1 MKDFSTLFSS
11 VLSGD
16 LPEALLKG
24 RVLRLQANKA
34 GRTLDIQVGLE
45 ALVARSVLTYAEQQ
59 ITEKLGVNRTGLHP
73 RYPSGLFTSEYLPEL
88 IPAVKRQGALVNGFF
103 DDAHADYLEGTL
115 RIYLSH
121 GGYDILKKIGCDR
134 MIRQVIQEEFSL
146 DVPVEFDGVLELSQ
160 EERDSVAAI
169 EPPPEGFYALPPE
182 AGSPP
187 PPSRPSASAAP
198 ALYSGG
204 SGEGRRRSSR
214 RGPIMGER
222 QTMRVTFDI
231 TGLPVEPDTMT
242 VFMGKA
248 VRDTPVRLDSINQDS
263 GRVTVWGDIFLV
275 DKRFSRDG
283 SKCIYA
289 IHFTDYT
296 SSNTLKLIV
305 DKDQESAMD
314 ELKSG
319 VTVAAQG
326 EVDYDKYDHEIAIR
340 PYDICLLKK
349 KEKKDTA
356 EKKRVELHCHTNMS
370 AMDAVSSA
378 GALVQQAYK
387 WGHKAIA
394 ITDHGVAQAFPEAM
408 NAAAKLE
415 DFKILY
421 GMEAY
426 FVNDLIQVV
435 EGKVDIPFNQGT
447 FIVFDIE
454 TTGISAATERM
465 TEIGAVKI
473 VNGEITESFD
483 TFVNPQKPIPAEIT
497 KLTSITDDMVA
508 DAPLEEAAYRK
519 FLEFCG
525 DPEACVL
532 AAHNASFD
540 TGFMKAAAARL
551 GEEFPYTYIDTLQL
565 SRSLFPDLKSHKL
578 DKVAHFLKLPPFQ
591 HHRACDDA
599 EILGKIL
606 LEMIKRMQERNI
618 SSTAKIN
625 SGLTGGDPK
634 KLPSY
639 HQILLV
645 RNLTGLKNLYRL
657 ISMGHLDYFYKRP
670 RVPKSELIKYRD
682 GLLVGSACEA
692 GELFRA
698 VAEGKPERELL
709 EIASFYDYL
718 EIQSIENNRFMI
730 LEGMAKDEEQ
740 LREFN
745 KTIVRLGEKL
755 NKPVVATCD
764 VHFLR
769 KEDAIFREV
778 LMTVQGYP
786 GAGQQPPLY
795 LKTTDEMLEEF
806 SAYLGKEK
814 AYEIVVENTNKIAD
828 MVEKIKPIP
837 DGTYPPSIDG
847 AEEDLQRITWGRAKE
862 MFGDPLP
869 DLVRERLDKEL
880 TSIIKNGFA
889 VLYIIAQKLVSKSM
903 SDGYYV
909 GSRGS
914 VGSSFVAI
922 MAGISEVNPLPP
934 HYVCPKC
941 KHSEFI
947 TDGSYGSGFD
957 MPEKDCPVCGTHMN
971 QDGHNIPFETF
982 LGFKGDKSP
991 DIDLNFSGEYQSRAH
1006 RYTEELFGPSHVFKA
1021 GTISTVAEKT
1031 AYGYVKK
1038 YLEEKGRTVHRA
1050 EELRLA
1056 EGCTGVKRTTGQHPG
1071 GMVVVPNAYD
1081 VYDFSPVQHPADSS
1095 DSGIVTTHFD
1105 FHSLHDTILKL
1116 DNLGHDVPTLYKYL
1130 EDLTGTSIMDVP
1142 MNDKKVY
1149 SLFTSPEALGVT
1161 KEDIDCNTGSLSL
1174 PEMGTP
1180 FVRQML
1186 EECQPKNFSD
1196 LLQISGL
1203 SHGTDVW
1210 LGNAQELIHN
1220 KTCTISEVIGT
1231 RDSIMTYLIQ
1241 MGLEPSMAFKIMEI
1255 TRKGLATKLLTQEH
1269 IDAMKAHNV
1278 PPWYIDSCYKIKYM
1292 FPKSHASAYI
1302 IAAVRL
1308 GWYKVYRPLEYYA
1321 AFFTV
1326 RGGDID
1332 AEAAIQGRQLVK
1344 IRMEEI
1350 KNKGNDRTAKEEDQ
1364 YTSLQILNEMM
1375 ARGFSFLPVDL
1386 YKSAAAKYLPE
1397 DGKLRLPFA
1406 ALKGL
1411 GGNAASALEEAGKQG
1426 EYLSADEI
1434 STRSGVSKAVVDL
1447 LRTAGA
1453 LDGLPESSQMTFF

>member
-1 MKDFSTLFSS
+1 MKDFSSLFSRI
-11 VLSGD
+11 LSID

-24 RVLRLQANKA
+24 EIIQIQADKA
-34 GRTLDIQVGLE
+34 KRTLDIQISLQE
-45 ALVARSVLTYAEQQ
+45 LTERSVLLQAEQH
-59 ITEKLGVNRTGLHP
+59 ITEKLGVNRIGLYP
-73 RYPSGLFTSEYLPEL
+73 RYPSDLFTSEYLPDL
-88 IPAVKRQGALVNGFF
+88 ILAVKRQGALVNGFF
-103 DDAHADYLEGTL
+103 DDCRADYIDGTL
-115 RIYLSH
+115 RVYLSH
-121 GGYDILKKIGCDR
+121 GGFDILKKIGCDR
-134 MIRQVIQEEFSL
+134 MLRQVIREEFSL

-160 EERDSVAAI
+160 EERESVAAV
-169 EPPPEGFYALPPE
+169 EPPPAGFSVNSGESAAPK
-182 AGSPP
+182 
-187 PPSRPSASAAP
+187 PSASAAP
-198 ALYSGG
+198 SGG
-204 SGEGRRRSSR
+204 QRSSR
-214 RGPIMGER
+214 RRGGPIMGER

-231 TGLPVEPDTMT
+231 SQTPIEPDTMT

-248 VRDTPVRLDSINQDS
+248 VRETPIRLEDVKQDS
-263 GRVTVWGDIFLV
+263 GRVTVWGDIFSV
-275 DKRFSRDG
+275 DKRVSRDG

-289 IHFTDYT
+289 VHITDYT

-305 DKDQESAMD
+305 DKEQESVTD
-314 ELKSG
+314 ELKPG
-319 VTVAAQG
+319 VTLAVQG
-326 EVDYDKYDHEIAIR
+326 EVDYDKYDREIAIR
-340 PYDICLLKK
+340 PYDICLVKK
-349 KEKKDTA
+349 KEKRDLA
-356 EKKRVELHCHTNMS
+356 EVKRVELHCHTNMS

-378 GALVQQAYK
+378 DALVKQAYK
-387 WGHKAIA
+387 WGHKALA
-394 ITDHGVAQAFPEAM
+394 ITDHGVAQAFPDAM
-408 NAAAKLE
+408 NAAAKL
-415 DFKILY
+415 DGFKILY

-426 FVNDLIQVV
+426 FVNDLVPVV
-435 EGKVDIPFNQGT
+435 EGSVDLPFGEGT
-447 FIVFDIE
+447 FVVFDIE
-454 TTGISAATERM
+454 TTGLSAATERM

-473 VNGEITESFD
+473 VNGETAESFN
-483 TFVNPQKPIPAEIT
+483 TFVNPQMPIPAKISQ
-497 KLTSITDDMVA
+497 LTGITDDMVA
-508 DAPLEEAAYRK
+508 DAPLEEEAYRQ

-525 DPEACVL
+525 EPEKCILV
-532 AAHNASFD
+532 AHNASFD
-540 TGFMKAAAARL
+540 TGFMKAAAVRL
-551 GEEFPYTYIDTLQL
+551 GEVFPYTFLDTVRL

-578 DKVAHFLKLPPFQ
+578 DKVAQFLKLPAFN

-599 EILGKIL
+599 AILGKIL
-606 LEMIKRMQERNI
+606 LEMFKRLQERNI
-618 SSTAKIN
+618 RTTSQIN

-639 HQILLV
+639 HQILIV

-657 ISMGHLDYFYKRP
+657 ISLGHLSYFYKRP

-682 GLLVGSACEA
+682 GLLIGSACEA

-698 VAEGKPERELL
+698 VAEGKPEGELL

-730 LEGMAKDEEQ
+730 LEGSAKDEEQ

-764 VHFLR
+764 VHFL
-769 KEDAIFREV
+769 KEEDAIYREI
-778 LMTVQGYP
+778 LMTVQGFQS
-786 GAGQQPPLY
+786 AAKQPPLY

-814 AYEIVVENTNKIAD
+814 AYEVVVENTNKIAD

-837 DGTYPPSIDG
+837 DGTYPPSIEG
-847 AEEDLQRITWGRAKE
+847 AEEDLQRITWGKAKE

-869 DLVRERLDKEL
+869 DLVKDRLDREL

-903 SDGYYV
+903 KEGYYV

-941 KHSEFI
+941 KHSEFV

-991 DIDLNFSGEYQSRAH
+991 DIDLNFSGEYQARAH
-1006 RYTEELFGPSHVFKA
+1006 RYTEELFGSSHVFKA

-1038 YLEEKGRTVHRA
+1038 YLEEKGRIVHRA

-1056 EGCTGVKRTTGQHPG
+1056 AGCTGVKRTTGQHPG

-1081 VYDFSPVQHPADSS
+1081 VYDFSPVQHPADSA

-1149 SLFTSPEALGVT
+1149 SLFTSPDALGLT
-1161 KEDIDCNTGSLSL
+1161 REDIDCNTGSLSL

-1210 LGNAQELIHN
+1210 VGNAQDLIHN
-1220 KTCTISEVIGT
+1220 KICTISEVIGT

-1241 MGLEPSMAFKIMEI
+1241 MGLDPSMAFKIMEI
-1255 TRKGLATKLLTQEH
+1255 TRKGQAAKLLTQEH

-1278 PPWYIDSCYKIKYM
+1278 PQWYIDSCYKIKYM

-1308 GWYKVYRPLEYYA
+1308 GWYKIYRPLEYYA

-1332 AEAAIQGRQLVK
+1332 AEAAIQGRDAVK
-1344 IRMEEI
+1344 IKMEEM
-1350 KNKGNDRTAKEEDQ
+1350 KNKGNERTTKEEDQ
-1364 YTSLQILNEMM
+1364 YTILQILNEMM
-1375 ARGFSFLPVDL
+1375 ARGYSFLPVDL
-1386 YKSAAAKYLPE
+1386 YKSSAAKYLPE
-1397 DGKLRLPFA
+1397 NGKLRLPFA

-1411 GGNAASALEEAGKQG
+1411 GENAARALEDAGKQG

-1434 STRSGVSKAVVDL
+1434 SIRSGTSKTVVDL
-1447 LRTAGA
+1447 LRATGA
-1453 LDGLPESSQMTFF
+1453 LNGLPETSQMTFF

>member
-1 MKDFSTLFSS
+1 MKDFSSLFSRI
-11 VLSGD
+11 LTID

-24 RVLRLQANKA
+24 DIVQIQVDKTKRI
-34 GRTLDIQVGLE
+34 LDIQISMQE
-45 ALVARSVLTYAEQQ
+45 LVARSILSQAEQHLS
-59 ITEKLGVNRTGLHP
+59 EKLGVNFTVLHP
-73 RYPSGLFTSEYLPEL
+73 RYPSALFTSGYLPEL
-88 IPAVKRQGALVNGFF
+88 ILAVKRQGALVNGFF
-103 DDAHADYLEGTL
+103 DDCRSDFIDGTL

-121 GGYDILKKIGCDR
+121 GGFDILKKIGCDR
-134 MIRQVIQEEFSL
+134 MLRQVIQEEFSL
-146 DVPVEFDGVLELSQ
+146 DVPVEFDGVLELSK
-160 EERDSVAAI
+160 EEKESIAVI
-169 EPPPEGFYALPPE
+169 ELPPEGFQTSAE
-182 AGSPP
+182 GGSMPK
-187 PPSRPSASAAP
+187 PSASAAP
-198 ALYSGG
+198 PSSFRSADGKQRST
-204 SGEGRRRSSR
+204 RRKG
-214 RGPIMGER
+214 GPITGER

-231 TGLPVEPDTMT
+231 SNTPIEPDTMT

-248 VRDTPVRLDSINQDS
+248 IRETPIPLKNVQQDS
-263 GRVTVWGDIFLV
+263 GRVTIWGEIFSV

-283 SKCIYA
+283 ARCIYA
-289 IHFTDYT
+289 IHITDYT
-296 SSNTLKLIV
+296 NSNTLKFIV

-319 VTVAAQG
+319 VILAVQG
-326 EVDYDKYDHEIAIR
+326 EVDYDKYDREIAIR
-340 PYDICLLKK
+340 PYDVCIVKK
-349 KEKKDTA
+349 KEKKDLA

-370 AMDAVSSA
+370 AMDAVSSTE
-378 GALVQQAYK
+378 ALVKQAYK
-387 WGHKAIA
+387 WGHKALA
-394 ITDHGVAQAFPEAM
+394 ITDHGVAQAFPDAM
-408 NAAAKLE
+408 NAAAKL
-415 DFKILY
+415 DGFKILY

-426 FVNDLIQVV
+426 FVNDLVQVV
-435 EGKVDIPFNQGT
+435 DGSADQTFAEGT
-447 FIVFDIE
+447 FISFDIE
-454 TTGISAATERM
+454 TTGLSASTERM

-473 VNGEITESFD
+473 VKGEIVETFN
-483 TFVNPQKPIPAEIT
+483 TFVNPEMPIPSKISQ
-497 KLTSITDDMVA
+497 LTSITDSMVA
-508 DAPLEEAAYRK
+508 DAPLEGEAYRK

-525 DPEACVL
+525 NPEECVL
-532 AAHNASFD
+532 VAHNASFD
-540 TGFMKAAAARL
+540 TGFMKATAARL
-551 GEEFPYTYIDTLQL
+551 GERFPYTFLDTVQL

-578 DKVAHFLKLPPFQ
+578 DKVAQFLKLPAFQ

-599 EILGKIL
+599 AILGKIL
-606 LEMIKRMQERNI
+606 LEMFKYLQGRNI
-618 SSTAKIN
+618 LTVAQIN
-625 SGLTGGDPK
+625 NGLTGGDPK

-657 ISMGHLDYFYKRP
+657 ISMGHLNYFYKRP

-682 GLLVGSACEA
+682 GLLVGSACES

-718 EIQSIENNRFMI
+718 EIQSIDNNRFMI
-730 LEGMAKDEEQ
+730 LEGIAKDEEQ

-745 KTIVRLGEKL
+745 RIIVRLGEKL

-764 VHFLR
+764 VHFLK
-769 KEDAIFREV
+769 KEDAIYREI
-778 LMTVQGYP
+778 LMSVQGFQN
-786 GAGQQPPLY
+786 AANQPPLY

-814 AYEIVVENTNKIAD
+814 AYEVVVENTNKIAD

-847 AEEDLQRITWGRAKE
+847 AEEDLQRITLGKAKE

-869 DLVRERLDKEL
+869 ELVKDRLDREL

-957 MPEKDCPVCGTHMN
+957 MPEKDCPNCGTHMN

-991 DIDLNFSGEYQSRAH
+991 DIDLNFSGEYQARAH

-1031 AYGYVKK
+1031 AYGYVKR
-1038 YLEEKGRTVHRA
+1038 YLEEKGKIVHRA

-1056 EGCTGVKRTTGQHPG
+1056 AGCTGVKRTTGQHPG

-1081 VYDFSPVQHPADSS
+1081 VYDFSPVQHPADSA

-1142 MNDKKVY
+1142 MNDRKVY
-1149 SLFTSPEALGVT
+1149 SLFISPEALGLT

-1269 IDAMKAHNV
+1269 IDAMKEHNV
-1278 PPWYIDSCYKIKYM
+1278 PQWYIDSCYKIKYM

-1308 GWYKVYRPLEYYA
+1308 GWYKVYKPLEYYA

-1332 AEAAIQGRQLVK
+1332 ADAAIQGRDAVK
-1344 IRMEEI
+1344 LKMEEM
-1350 KNKGNDRTAKEEDQ
+1350 KNKGNERTTKEEDQ
-1364 YTSLQILNEMM
+1364 YTILQILNEMM
-1375 ARGFSFLPVDL
+1375 ARGLSFLPVDL
-1386 YKSAAAKYLPE
+1386 YKSAASRYLPE

-1411 GGNAASALEEAGKQG
+1411 GENAAKALEEAGKQG

-1434 STRSGVSKAVVDL
+1434 SARSGTSKTVVDL
-1447 LRTAGA
+1447 LRGAGA
-1453 LDGLPESSQMTFF
+1453 LQGLPETSQMTFF